1 MAQNAS
7 NKKVDFA
14 LIRIVQ
20 ESTREC
26 KSVHESTIEYKKV
39 QESTRKYTPGD
50 QSEGRKN
57 REIKVFRVAPEGR
70 QIRRNRTSGI
80 E

>member
-26 KSVHESTIEYKKV
+26 KSVHENTIEYKKV
-39 QESTRKYTPGD
+39 QESTRKKGGKTG
-50 QSEGRKN
+50 K
-57 REIKVFRVAPEGR
+57 
-70 QIRRNRTSGI
+70 
-80 E
+80 